1 MHRKAMKT
9 WYVYAHYNLNTNELF
24 CIGVGTGKRA
34 YNKNRNQLWKNIV
47 VKHGYRVE
55 MLRTGFTNRD
65 EAVKVEI
72 RLQQL
77 NKPRACFQYGD
88 RLNSIQSQ
96 ETKDKRAKALTGKKR
111 SKETKQLLSS
121 QKMGKLN
128 PMYKKEVSQETRD
141 KYSAYHNGRD
151 MTEEHKLKIRE
162 SNAKTLGKSI
172 VNCRGDIY
180 PTLRAAANTFCPK
193 NISGISR
200 ALKTGRTAGN
210 YEDGTKVR
218 WSYHVNS

>member
-111 SKETKQLLSS
+111 SKETKQLLS
-121 QKMGKLN
+121 
-128 PMYKKEVSQETRD
+128 
-141 KYSAYHNGRD
+141 
-151 MTEEHKLKIRE
+151 
-162 SNAKTLGKSI
+162 
-172 VNCRGDIY
+172 
-180 PTLRAAANTFCPK
+180 
-193 NISGISR
+193 R
-200 ALKTGRTAGN
+200 ALKTGRTAGK